1 MYQILAILYTHGGR
15 IEMSDQVTPDI
26 TDITSDDKLWTAL
39 AYIFTPLVPII
50 LLLMED
56 KKDRPFIKAHSM
68 QALIFGV
75 VFYILVSVLSV
86 VIVGLCLIPIG
97 WGLQIYWAIKAYN
110 GELVN
115 IPVITDFVKNQGWA

>member
-1 MYQILAILYTHGGR
+1 
-15 IEMSDQVTPDI
+15 MSDQVTPDI
-26 TDITSDDKLWTAL
+26 NDITSDDKLWTAL
-39 AYIFTPLVPII
+39 AYIFTPQVPII

-86 VIVGLCLIPIG
+86 VIVGLCLIPVG

>member
-1 MYQILAILYTHGGR
+1 
-15 IEMSDQVTPDI
+15 MSDQVTPEI

-56 KKDRPFIKAHSM
+56 KKDRPFIKAHAM
-68 QALIFGV
+68 QALVFGV
-75 VFYILVSVLSV
+75 IFYILVSVLSV
-86 VIVGLCLIPIG
+86 VIIGLCLIPIG
-97 WGLQIYWAIKAYN
+97 WGLQIYWAVKAYN